1 MDGYQVVVMVVGVV
15 TCVIAL
21 GTVGWRLA
29 STIERVSLLVERL
42 SLDLMAQAR
51 RIEILEATRPTADA
65 VAAKMDALQVE
76 IERDTLRRANEPR
89 QAHEGGRASVPGI
102 VDPERSIR
110 GRR

>member
-15 TCVIAL
+15 TCVIGL

-42 SLDLMAQAR
+42 THDLTSHAH
-51 RIEILEATRPTADA
+51 RIQVLEATRPTDA
-65 VAAKMDALQVE
+65 QVKARLDALQVE